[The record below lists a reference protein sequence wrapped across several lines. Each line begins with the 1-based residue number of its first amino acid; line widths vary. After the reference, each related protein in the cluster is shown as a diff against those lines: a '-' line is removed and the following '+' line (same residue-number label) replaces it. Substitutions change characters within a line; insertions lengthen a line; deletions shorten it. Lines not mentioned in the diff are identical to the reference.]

1 MDQYYGGDFTQN
13 MSDRKEEDLTCV
25 SFKDTAFL
33 QMFGLSEINA
43 LDYFAQSQFYDPLC
57 INEQLKMQ
65 ARFNELNAQQL
76 DMTTM
81 KGIEFSLWY
90 ILFEILS
97 YLCPC
102 MEP

>member
-1 MDQYYGGDFTQN
+1 MNG
-13 MSDRKEEDLTCV
+13 EDLTCV

-33 QMFGLSEINA
+33 RMFGLSEANA

-76 DMTTM
+76 DITTM
-81 KGIEFSLWY
+81 KGVEFSLWY
-90 ILFEILS
+90 GLLIFKMSFQTSTWENELKG
-97 YLCPC
+97 
-102 MEP
+102 